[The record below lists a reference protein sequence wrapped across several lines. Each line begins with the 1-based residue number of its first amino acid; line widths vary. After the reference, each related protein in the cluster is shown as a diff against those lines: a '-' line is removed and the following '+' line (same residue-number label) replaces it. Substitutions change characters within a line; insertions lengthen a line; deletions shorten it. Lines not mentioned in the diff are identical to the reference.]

1 MAATRNFG
9 NFGKSRGT
17 IHEGRSA
24 WGLPELCLKVA
35 FADLQSTETW
45 LMNSIHLQFINL
57 VDILY
62 HSSLHVAVIGYRLFW
77 A

>member
-9 NFGKSRGT
+9 NFGKRRGT

-35 FADLQSTETW
+35 FADLQGMETW
-45 LMNSIHLQFINL
+45 LM
-57 VDILY
+57 Y
-62 HSSLHVAVIGYRLFW
+62 SL
-77 A
+77 